1 MRRKRLWIRSDGG
14 RVMNQMDLFD
24 GPPKETKEDEA
35 AAFPI
40 RSGRVGPIRFGAT
53 ETSYALTE
61 DVLTALAAQADDVDK
76 GPS

>member
-1 MRRKRLWIRSDGG
+1 
-14 RVMNQMDLFD
+14 MNQMDLFD
-24 GPPKETKEDEA
+24 GPPKETKECA
-35 AAFPI
+35 ADLFPI

-61 DVLTALAAQADDVDK
+61 DVLTALAAQAGDADQ

>member
-1 MRRKRLWIRSDGG
+1 MERRA
-14 RVMNQMDLFD
+14 MNQMDLFD
-24 GPPKETKEDEA
+24 GLPKETDKDEA
-35 AAFPI
+35 DSFPI
-40 RSGRVGPIRFGAT
+40 RSGRIGPIRFGAT

>member
-1 MRRKRLWIRSDGG
+1 
-14 RVMNQMDLFD
+14 MDLFD
-24 GPPKETKEDEA
+24 GPPKGTKKDA
-35 AAFPI
+35 AEPYPI

-61 DVLTALAAQADDVDK
+61 DVLTALAAQADDADK

>member
-1 MRRKRLWIRSDGG
+1 
-14 RVMNQMDLFD
+14 MNQMDLFD
-24 GPPKETKEDEA
+24 GPPKETKKDEA

-61 DVLTALAAQADDVDK
+61 DVLTALPAQADDAENA
-76 GPS
+76 PS